1 MKIQINQGNL
11 EEETTEHEI
20 KIMLF
25 DDVSDPRG
33 RINNLNINP
42 TTSED
47 FRKEKFAQKAQF
59 YKTQKMKYKE
69 LLDEVN
75 DVNKLS
81 ERLKKLL
88 FSSSTH

>member
-1 MKIQINQGNL
+1 MKIQINKGNL

-42 TTSED
+42 TT
-47 FRKEKFAQKAQF
+47 
-59 YKTQKMKYKE
+59 
-69 LLDEVN
+69 
-75 DVNKLS
+75 
-81 ERLKKLL
+81 
-88 FSSSTH
+88 